1 MSIVWRIINILL
13 SLVQLVLLST
23 WSYSS
28 GIGSGRL
35 CCNNFLNEK
44 DLHDLKIRIRD
55 PDFYPCYW
63 HRYKIRKYLSHKTGC
78 VDLFFIW
85 ELEKKRISLNLKFLL
100 LLFGITG
107 VFQYHVEHKWS
118 LEEIYEK
125 SGCSIGWLTYRCNIC
140 FYIAFWI
147 IEIEKKKAKR
157 METFKPHLSTY
168 NSYVYLHLYKV
179 IVLYS
184 F

>member
-1 MSIVWRIINILL
+1 MCIAWRIINILL

-23 WSYSS
+23 WSDSS
-28 GIGSGRL
+28 GIGLGRL

-44 DLHDLKIRIRD
+44 DLYDLKIGIRD
-55 PDFYPCYW
+55 PDFT
-63 HRYKIRKYLSHKTGC
+63 RAIGTDIKYASISATKLAALI
-78 VDLFFIW
+78 LFFFW

-107 VFQYHVEHKWS
+107 VFQYRVEHKWS
-118 LEEIYEK
+118 LKEIYEK
-125 SGCSIGWLTYRCNIC
+125 SLVVWLVDVSLQHLLLH
-140 FYIAFWI
+140 FAFWI

>member
-1 MSIVWRIINILL
+1 MILIFTRAIGTDIKYASISATKLAALI
-13 SLVQLVLLST
+13 
-23 WSYSS
+23 
-28 GIGSGRL
+28 
-35 CCNNFLNEK
+35 
-44 DLHDLKIRIRD
+44 
-55 PDFYPCYW
+55 
-63 HRYKIRKYLSHKTGC
+63 
-78 VDLFFIW
+78 LFFFW
-85 ELEKKRISLNLKFLL
+85 ELEKKKNKFEFKVSFAFIWDHWSFPISCGTQVKFKRDL
-100 LLFGITG
+100 
-107 VFQYHVEHKWS
+107 W
-118 LEEIYEK
+118 K